1 MRNNKPDGIL
11 SSYDLL
17 QGVLQWS
24 KYEFTLGVFM
34 KRIPRLIFVLVLSGI
49 LILTGCGNKKE
60 TKAELVFRFY
70 RSAAGDAKL
79 MSDKILMT
87 CINRKLISLN
97 FQTGDVINTEI
108 ETDWLS
114 VLPEENIAICTNH
127 HYELTIAYMNDDG
140 TVKSQEVILKNDSA
154 DFMID
159 PAIIKIDGMYYITL
173 TFLDGTMN
181 ASEFDAENGQ
191 YTINC
196 YCTKDLKRI
205 EYLSQ
210 VTTDN
215 RNLEDVKLAYNDG
228 KMYLVYEKETRD
240 KSNSSIMVSVSE
252 DKGRTWK
259 KPQTI
264 LDCVADQEPAGLVK
278 TEKGWNLYYSSD
290 VANPGQSY
298 DGAAAYI
305 ARLSE
310 ELEVVEKD
318 IRVDLATPVT
328 NDTETSQKGGI
339 LLYSVESFNDRTY
352 YAYSE
357 DHASADNLCVSASN
371 DEKKKK

>member
-1 MRNNKPDGIL
+1 
-11 SSYDLL
+11 
-17 QGVLQWS
+17 
-24 KYEFTLGVFM
+24 
-34 KRIPRLIFVLVLSGI
+34 
-49 LILTGCGNKKE
+49 
-60 TKAELVFRFY
+60 
-70 RSAAGDAKL
+70 
-79 MSDKILMT
+79 
-87 CINRKLISLN
+87 
-97 FQTGDVINTEI
+97 
-108 ETDWLS
+108 
-114 VLPEENIAICTNH
+114 
-127 HYELTIAYMNDDG
+127 
-140 TVKSQEVILKNDSA
+140 
-154 DFMID
+154 
-159 PAIIKIDGMYYITL
+159 
-173 TFLDGTMN
+173 
-181 ASEFDAENGQ
+181 
-191 YTINC
+191 
-196 YCTKDLKRI
+196 
-205 EYLSQ
+205 
-210 VTTDN
+210 
-215 RNLEDVKLAYNDG
+215 
-228 KMYLVYEKETRD
+228 MYLVYEKETRD

-357 DHASADNLCVSASN
+357 DHASADNLCVSASS